1 MKQRSVSL
9 AFLGSGY
16 GAPIIVQFVA
26 DNVDHNMRTLD
37 GYNTFHRMG
46 IISAFLHDCNF
57 AAVNPKLPRLTSR
70 MTAINL
76 CSGHGIPIHV
86 YSKMFGVGI
95 DHLNLKSVHSLMQP
109 VVLPPVVN
117 MSS

>member
-37 GYNTFHRMG
+37 GYNTFHGTVMKMC
-46 IISAFLHDCNF
+46 LHDCNF
-57 AAVNPKLPRLTSR
+57 AAVNPKLPRLTSQ

-76 CSGHGIPIHV
+76 CSGHGIPIRV